1 MRPSRHHSLPLLAS
15 AVLTTALLIGCGDDS
30 TSPGAPAS
38 ECELQAGESIA
49 VVTPAAGDTV
59 QVGESVTVKW
69 RSDSDLFT
77 GYMVKVSPDSGQTWT
92 VVVDQ
97 SLHTD
102 AVGTGCLE
110 WSWVVGDEAL
120 VGGAASSR
128 VLLRV
133 QDYADATL
141 RATTGMFVAVP

>member
-1 MRPSRHHSLPLLAS
+1 MRKLSPLSLTLLTSALLAS
-15 AVLTTALLIGCGDDS
+15 ALLSGCGDEES
-30 TSPGAPAS
+30 NPAGAVS

-49 VVTPAAGDTV
+49 LITPAAGDTV

-77 GYMVKVSPDSGQTWT
+77 GYMVKVSPDSGATWT

-102 AVGTGCLE
+102 ATGAGCLE
-110 WSWVVGDEAL
+110 WTWVVGDEAL
-120 VGGAASSR
+120 AGGAASSR
-128 VLLRV
+128 ALLRV

-141 RATTGMFVAVP
+141 RATTGLFVAVP